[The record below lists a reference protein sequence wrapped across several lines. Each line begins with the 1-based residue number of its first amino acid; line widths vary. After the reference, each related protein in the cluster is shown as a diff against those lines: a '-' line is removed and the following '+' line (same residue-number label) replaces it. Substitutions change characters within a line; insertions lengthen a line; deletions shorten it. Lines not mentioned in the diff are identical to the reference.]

1 MFKTIMI
8 EIYNVYLSLAPYLFI
23 GLTFAGIL
31 HIFVGTDLITR
42 FMGKKGFW
50 SSVKASLLGVP
61 MPLCSCGVI
70 PTAFQLRKSGASQGA
85 TVSFLI
91 STPQTGIDSI
101 IPTYAML
108 GPIFA
113 VFRPIYALISGIIG
127 GTITDN
133 FVKNVK
139 DEHLVVEKSS
149 CSSGCCSSHSH
160 SHSHAHKE
168 EKGNKFTEFIKY
180 AYGEFLDDLT
190 PQLIVGIVLAG
201 LISIIPDSIFTFVQ
215 GSYLLQLLVV
225 LAIGIPLYVCATSS
239 IPIALALI
247 AKGLTPGAAFV
258 FLVVGPATNVAT
270 ITLITNALGKKIVG
284 LYVGIIAITGV
295 IGGLALDYLHKV
307 VGFDLHS
314 HMQHGGHGEDSLF
327 LTILTVIFSIF
338 FAVSVFKYVRNK
350 ITNIKGG
357 GSQVKTQEVNIEK
370 NDEMKFK
377 VTSMTCNHCKGNITK
392 ALEKVAEIKSF
403 DIDLASK
410 IVTVKSSLTN
420 DEIKQVIEG
429 SGYPVD

>member
-1 MFKTIMI
+1 MI
-8 EIYNVYLSLAPYLFI
+8 VSCLFDKI
-23 GLTFAGIL
+23 GLN
-31 HIFVGTDLITR
+31 VSDLDN
-42 FMGKKGFW
+42 
-50 SSVKASLLGVP
+50 
-61 MPLCSCGVI
+61 C
-70 PTAFQLRKSGASQGA
+70 
-85 TVSFLI
+85 
-91 STPQTGIDSI
+91 
-101 IPTYAML
+101 
-108 GPIFA
+108 
-113 VFRPIYALISGIIG
+113 FRPIYALISGIIG

-139 DEHLVVEKSS
+139 DEHIIVEKSS

-160 SHSHAHKE
+160 SHNHVHTEK
-168 EKGNKFTEFIKY
+168 KGNKFTEFVKY

-314 HMQHGGHGEDSLF
+314 HMAHDGHGEDSIF
-327 LTILTVIFSIF
+327 LTALTVIFSIF
-338 FAVSVFKYVRNK
+338 FTVSVFKYVRNK
-350 ITNIKGG
+350 INNIKGG
-357 GSQVKTQEVNIEK
+357 GNQVKTQEVKIQTS
-370 NDEMKFK
+370 DEMKFK